1 MRPQLT
7 RVGSRGSGIELDRRC
22 RRQAVVLLVA
32 AALLPGSAGPA
43 VADSA
48 RPGPLGGDLLGR
60 RDTVVLRQPG
70 APAPPANISASGWL
84 LADLDTGA
92 VLAAHDAHGRYAP
105 ASTLKTLTAL
115 ALIPRLHP
123 KRVVTATAAD
133 VSVDGSKVGLVP
145 GQRYRID
152 QLFTA
157 LLVVSSNDAANTL
170 AAAAGGAGHAVALMN
185 QQAVLVQAGDTTAR
199 TVSGLDAA
207 GQASSAYDLA
217 LIGRAAMRL
226 GPFRRYVAI
235 RRSYIPAPGGRRI
248 EIDTHNKL
256 LRNYPG
262 AIGIKNG
269 YTAAAGATFIGAA
282 TRGGRTLEVTLLHA
296 NPLVWHEAAALL
308 DWGFAAG
315 ARLSPVGQ
323 LVEPLPAGGSQ
334 VDAPPSTPVPSTA
347 ARTPASATAGPA
359 VWWGLPP
366 RRLLALAAGCL
377 LAAVAVGLRR
387 RSRRRFR

>member
-1 MRPQLT
+1 MVAAT
-7 RVGSRGSGIELDRRC
+7 
-22 RRQAVVLLVA
+22 LVA
-32 AALLPGSAGPA
+32 GAATDA
-43 VADSA
+43 VANSA
-48 RPGPLGGDLLGR
+48 RRGPLGGDLLGSG
-60 RDTVVLRQPG
+60 DTVVLREPG
-70 APAPPANISASGWL
+70 IPAPPANISAGGWL

-115 ALIPRLHP
+115 ALIPRLPP
-123 KRVVTATAAD
+123 KRVVTASPAD
-133 VSVDGSKVGLVP
+133 VAVDGSKVGLVP

-170 AAAAGGAGHAVALMN
+170 AAAAGGAGRTIALMN
-185 QQAVLVQAGDTTAR
+185 AQAAALQAGDTTVR

-207 GQASSAYDLA
+207 GQVSSAYDLA

-226 GPFRRYVAI
+226 GPFRRYVAV

-269 YTAAAGATFIGAA
+269 YTVAAGATFIGAA

-315 ARLSPVGQ
+315 DRLPPVGQ
-323 LVEPLPAGGSQ
+323 LVEPLPPGGTL
-334 VDAPPSTPVPSTA
+334 VDAPGSTPVQARPGSTPAPA
-347 ARTPASATAGPA
+347 ARGSTVYRRLGREI
-359 VWWGLPP
+359 PP
-366 RRLLALAAGCL
+366 RWLLPLAVGCL
-377 LAAVAVGLRR
+377 LAVVAVCLRR
-387 RSRRRFR
+387 RDRRRFR